1 MTTTREFTFAL
12 LVLQAGVGLLTALG
26 ATVAAI
32 GGFPGDALLAAAAL
46 SFALGQVT
54 GAVLIARGSRRAA
67 TLIAIY
73 EGVALFG
80 ATIGSML
87 QLGTDAHLAPWVTN
101 IALPAA
107 LLALTLRLRGQAT
120 HRAGAATR

>member
-1 MTTTREFTFAL
+1 MSSTREVTFAL
-12 LVLQAGVGLLTALG
+12 LVLQAGVGLLTAVG
-26 ATVAAI
+26 AAVAAI
-32 GGFPGDALLAAAAL
+32 GGLPGDALLAAAAV
-46 SFALGQVT
+46 SFAAGQVT

-107 LLALTLRLRGQAT
+107 LLVLTLWLRAHPT
-120 HRAGAATR
+120 YRAGAATR